1 MSAELLHFNNLDVA
15 ISPEGRTEGVLPDG
29 QPWIEVNARG
39 FYVGT
44 HRGREYKESDLDSM
58 VDTFSEPLNDEDWD
72 VPVQLD
78 HSDSSRDTVGSARR
92 VWRSGGDLG
101 ARLRF
106 VGEAEVKAVRA
117 AKYRKI
123 SISVFRF
130 TDDDGNVTYKIREF
144 SVTPFPELEGATIYQ
159 KETPMSDK
167 PKAPAPAPSQEHFSA
182 DHPAL
187 VQMRAEWEAQRRA
200 EREEFDRKLAERD
213 KRIESS
219 EKIIRFQKLTR
230 RIETYGKQGKSV
242 PAMDEAELALLESF
256 SDEQLELYDKLKEAS
271 PKYVD
276 FEVVGDQTASE
287 PPKTEEFT
295 EEQAKEEAQ
304 KFIDEFA
311 TMKARKDA

>member
-1 MSAELLHFNNLDVA
+1 
-15 ISPEGRTEGVLPDG
+15 
-29 QPWIEVNARG
+29 
-39 FYVGT
+39 
-44 HRGREYKESDLDSM
+44 
-58 VDTFSEPLNDEDWD
+58 
-72 VPVQLD
+72 
-78 HSDSSRDTVGSARR
+78 
-92 VWRSGGDLG
+92 
-101 ARLRF
+101 
-106 VGEAEVKAVRA
+106 
-117 AKYRKI
+117 
-123 SISVFRF
+123 
-130 TDDDGNVTYKIREF
+130 
-144 SVTPFPELEGATIYQ
+144 
-159 KETPMSDK
+159 MSDK